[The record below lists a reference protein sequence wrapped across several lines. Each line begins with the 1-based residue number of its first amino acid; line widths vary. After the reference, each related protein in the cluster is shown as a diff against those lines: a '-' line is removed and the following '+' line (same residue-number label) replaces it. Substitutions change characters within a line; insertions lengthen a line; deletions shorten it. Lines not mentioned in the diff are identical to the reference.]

1 MANLSKLES
10 MIETAGE
17 AEEIAASEVDAE
29 AKQRWLEIAAG
40 WRLMAEREL
49 AGTLGAPTTT
59 VQ

>member
-17 AEEIAASEVDAE
+17 AEEIAASEVNAE
-29 AKQRWLEIAAG
+29 AKQRWLEIAAA
-40 WRLMAEREL
+40 WRLMAQREF
-49 AGTLGAPTTT
+49 ARTLGDATS